1 MNFGFSENSV
11 LSDGTSSVSG
21 RELLANA
28 HALAAK
34 LKDANLSRIGL
45 LAENSVGWV
54 TVDLACLLGGVCLVP
69 IPTFFSD
76 NQRDHVIETCA
87 LQAVAIDTAGEFSGV
102 RVESLVGIVASAR
115 KSLSWEF
122 GVIAG
127 VSSKSP
133 NSTYR
138 LLLEYEF

>member
-54 TVDLACLLGGVCLVP
+54 TVDLACLLGGVCFVP

-102 RVESLVGIVASAR
+102 RVESLVGIVANIDFFQQEAR
-115 KSLSWEF
+115 TDATNGLQL
-122 GVIAG
+122 
-127 VSSKSP
+127 P
-133 NSTYR
+133 
-138 LLLEYEF
+138 

>member
-1 MNFGFSENSV
+1 MERTPDELSVGLLIEKEFGRWS
-11 LSDGTSSVSG
+11 TT
-21 RELLANA
+21 
-28 HALAAK
+28 
-34 LKDANLSRIGL
+34 ANLFAIQEWGD
-45 LAENSVGWV
+45 A
-54 TVDLACLLGGVCLVP
+54 
-69 IPTFFSD
+69 
-76 NQRDHVIETCA
+76 IEGEFETA
-87 LQAVAIDTAGEFSGV
+87 FGLQARYRQSRLFEPALEFYLGQDT
-102 RVESLVGIVASAR
+102 VGIGPVLIGATNLGAR